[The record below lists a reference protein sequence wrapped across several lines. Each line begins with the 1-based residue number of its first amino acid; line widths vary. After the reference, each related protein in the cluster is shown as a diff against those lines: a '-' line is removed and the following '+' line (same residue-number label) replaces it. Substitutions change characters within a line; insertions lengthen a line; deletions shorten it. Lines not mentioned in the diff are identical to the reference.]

1 MREKERKREKER
13 GAFDPFP
20 NETSLEIKEENGSLY
35 EICQTLNYICLIF
48 CDELISW
55 KSMVK

>member
-48 CDELISW
+48 CDELI
-55 KSMVK
+55 